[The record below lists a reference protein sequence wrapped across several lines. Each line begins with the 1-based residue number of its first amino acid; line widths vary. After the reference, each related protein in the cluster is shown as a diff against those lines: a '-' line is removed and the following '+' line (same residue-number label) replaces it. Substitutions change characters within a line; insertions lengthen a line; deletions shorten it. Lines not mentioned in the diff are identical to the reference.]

1 MSGDVCAVSRLSAL
15 KALRDR
21 YANDV
26 SNFSEE
32 DSKVWVVTVVLQHAA
47 CRAALRTRQKFCECW
62 GLVPEGRPGIR
73 QEPDVRV
80 KE

>member
-47 CRAALRTRQKFCECW
+47 CRAALRTR
-62 GLVPEGRPGIR
+62 
-73 QEPDVRV
+73 
-80 KE
+80 